1 MRIKFSKRVLALFC
15 SVVIIATSMPVAA
28 VTAQAADTNNYA
40 KFTDGY
46 IAEYADPSTNAI
58 TKVVDPIYRN
68 SFDDASLS
76 DFGVTSNAGVASA
89 GERTKT
95 LHLTAHNSAPGNY
108 ATFSTNPLVG
118 KDLKSTGA
126 TIMGWNRYTL
136 DKSDVDYVPMFTFY
150 GVPSSSLLSAYGLST
165 DSTNNDD
172 DYWYVAF
179 TLGGYILISKGAID
193 GNGSYNNYVDYMI
206 DATKDIVGIP
216 YTSTTV
222 TTKNTDVWTHYAF
235 TINQGAIK
243 FYCGGVEYTFSTS
256 LGSGYDSSL
265 AENFNYLLDFITDSN
280 VKLSIG
286 YGLKYWHNDADT
298 YYDDLRVYDTCL
310 TQQQIRAVYG
320 EGDDCVYKYAE
331 GHDPTIV
338 YNETKKSGEF
348 NYYMFGT
355 GLTIYGSN
363 DLANWYELAD
373 DQGRTGYQSTKLFGG
388 DYKTVLGSSGTNK
401 AQGRM
406 PLHYSANTG
415 SGSTNNSTGTG
426 AGLMVW
432 APSVFYNTTTNTWQM
447 FAATSSWGSSCSC
460 IFVAESDTG
469 VEGPYDEI
477 YTIIY
482 SGFKDAAASGG
493 VVNVTNYNSNYRSSY
508 LTGNSFSGYKY
519 DDSNW
524 PNCIDPAP
532 FYDANG
538 NLYMSY
544 GSWSGG
550 IWMVKLTDDGHAM
563 DNAGLTDPYY
573 GTKIAATSQESDVT
587 SVSGSAEGSFVYYDP
602 ETNYYYLTV
611 VYGAVHQYR
620 YTMRVWRSSSVT
632 GPYTDATS
640 TSALTASTN
649 DKRSGMKLMG
659 NYNFSGTGTQYYDNG
674 HSSNLIVPSSSG
686 TNEAGKQFISYH
698 TRMYDG
704 YRTERSLASTNYLNE
719 ARVHQVVMSQD
730 GWQCILPY
738 QYSGETFGNDG
749 FAYSIPNLA
758 GTWSFILHSENIQ
771 ATFQTTQAIKLNKDG
786 TVAGNYNGTWELVMD
801 GTKPYLNMVINM
813 NGTNATFKGV
823 FVTMIDEL
831 GAKRTVLSAV
841 GETEGYK
848 TIAWGAKQ
856 DALKPA
862 SSMPDSEL
870 SMIASD
876 GYDNI
881 IYTHG
886 SNKSTSYGSGS
897 SSDYMFFGDEISDGT
912 VPPSSNAT
920 YRYSAKDGSSVAN
933 NPGYEQGERAT
944 YIYIADKYSISE
956 NTEAITDTVG
966 NKMTA
971 TKITSDKT
979 GYNKY
984 LLTGSI
990 SGAGAK
996 FGGLSD
1002 DTQRFYNTTVVVP
1015 YTDAT
1020 GAEYS
1025 QHIYATVMPNPVSA
1039 NAMSASIKYSE
1050 YYSEANA
1057 LLRVDGSTGSVTPG
1071 TYIGNYAYL
1080 DNPVYVGGLCGY
1092 AFGWNDNQSTYLVTG
1107 GSSNNA
1113 TGVNK
1118 AGAYATGTTKSTT
1131 GSGRQLT
1138 VSSTASGTVSAKYY
1152 LDLSKLDGTS
1162 EQKLGGL
1169 TVNPST
1175 NILNFNL
1182 LSSELPGYNS
1192 SGISKRTQKYTLSNG
1207 AVFSWG
1213 NHVSHY
1219 NTGGNTVV
1227 NTSSIAAG
1235 TEMMYGTSTISANYS
1250 SYVSS
1255 AASANQKLTDTA
1267 TFECQQY
1274 VNKNVIETANSIIDV
1289 EVNIF
1294 DKSAVYDEL
1303 DQYKSLVQTDY
1314 TTETW
1319 EELEAA
1325 VSEATWYCNNYK
1337 IFDKDTAGSTVS
1349 PQSYCEELVKNMTE
1363 AEQAL
1368 FSYEEFTD
1376 FREIYDLAVAV
1387 AANASSGTL
1396 ANPDALTTLQN
1407 AISVYAAYSVN
1418 TDGENITS
1426 SNWESIKDK
1435 NNAGIADGSSANYNN
1450 GVTAPGSIAKF
1461 NYNKA
1466 YVELAK
1472 AMSEVKSLTDYSD
1485 LETSLYGQSG
1495 IYDGSTYT
1503 ENSATGLVKA
1513 NTDSSENLKAYDDGQ
1528 QYTLDTWLKF
1538 DSAYDTAKA
1547 RSLKAGTASSIEN
1560 YRKGEY
1566 KYTNMQKTVT
1576 EYGTYDPSGKLVETY
1591 NPDGTLIKTDYT
1603 YDIQSTDLSN
1613 EQLSINQAYNEL
1625 TAARAALKTVDNQS
1639 YYDTYNAAQQ
1649 FAALA
1654 DFDAYNVDGQ
1664 NAINYN
1670 FSFGYVKAD
1679 GTVYA
1684 TDYNPNAA
1692 NPAAYTIYNSTVY
1705 KNAPSGYLDTYSAG
1719 VLNTVNTTS
1728 NLNKYNVTYN
1738 VYVDGIQVQSNSSSP
1753 DQYYFGENIQFN
1765 VPSTYATSDYIIS
1778 KWTVQAD
1785 DTIVPTI
1792 LKDTDTSVNRKIQK
1806 DTTVEVYLSSV
1817 NSAKTKV
1824 IVVDY
1829 FGVQLDAGYADVD
1842 ASGLPTDYVG
1852 DASKTL
1858 SYTGVDKDGNT
1869 VNHSVSVNESPYYTF
1884 TGWSIKKTEENVITV
1899 TQLGTRALP
1908 SGSYEVLDS
1917 TGTVNGVSILNPVD
1931 LNTVLTFNSEISNFY
1946 AWVMSSD
1953 KNTWYVAS
1961 YDSTF
1966 ETLSRDCKTL
1976 YYKAIT
1982 ADQIS
1987 ECFPD
1992 SFEAKDVETYKTPYS
2007 FGCATTKVTLNG
2019 NDKFRVYC
2027 TFTSNADNE
2036 NIKVVQAGVL
2046 AARGETVPSDFTKGA
2061 TGVTTVA
2068 VNAISD
2074 YNTYTA
2080 TTSVPSSGNVYVR
2093 SFVSYIYTD
2102 ASGNSIPRVA
2112 YGPVVSCDSTGKIT
2126 Y

>member
-1 MRIKFSKRVLALFC
+1 MKKSASKRII
-15 SVVIIATSMPVAA
+15 SVVLSLLMVATSLPFTAI
-28 VTAQAADTNNYA
+28 TAQAANVDSYA

-46 IAEYADPSTNAI
+46 TAEYADPSTNAI
-58 TKVVDPIYRN
+58 TKVIDPIYRN
-68 SFDDASLS
+68 SFNDASLS
-76 DFGVTSNAGVASA
+76 DFGVTTNASVASA
-89 GERTKT
+89 GERSQA
-95 LHLTAHNSAPGNY
+95 LHLTAATSAPGNY
-108 ATFSTNPLVG
+108 ATFASNPLAG
-118 KDLKSTGA
+118 KDLKASGA
-126 TIMGWNRYTL
+126 TVMGWNRYTY
-136 DKSDVDYVPMFTFY
+136 DKTDVDYVPMFIFY
-150 GVPSSSLLSAYGLST
+150 GIPSSSLMSAYGLST
-165 DSTNNDD
+165 DSTNNDN

-193 GNGSYNNYVDYMI
+193 GNNSYNNYVDYKI

-235 TINQGAIK
+235 TINQDAIK

-265 AENFNYLLDFITDSN
+265 AYNFSYLLDFITDSN

-286 YGLKYWHNDADT
+286 YGLKYWYNDYDT

-355 GLTIYGSN
+355 GLTIYGSD

-373 DQGRTGYQSTKLFGG
+373 EQGRTGYQSTKLFGG
-388 DYKTVLGSSGTNK
+388 DYKTVLGINGTNK
-401 AQGRM
+401 SSLGGVM
-406 PLHYSANTG
+406 PLQYSSNSTNA
-415 SGSTNNSTGTG
+415 STNNGVGTG

-432 APSVFYNTTTNTWQM
+432 APSVFYNTTTNKWQM
-447 FAATSSWGSSCSC
+447 FAATSSWGSCCSC

-469 VEGPYDEI
+469 IEGPYDDI

-482 SGFKDAAASGG
+482 SGFKEAAADG
-493 VVNVTNYNSNYRSSY
+493 VVNVKKYNSNYKNSY
-508 LTGNSFSGYKY
+508 LKGSQIGGYKY
-519 DDSNW
+519 DSDKW
-524 PNCIDPAP
+524 PNCIDAAP
-532 FYDANG
+532 FYDADG
-538 NLYMSY
+538 NLYMAY

-563 DNAGLTDPYY
+563 DNTGLTDPYY

-649 DKRSGMKLMG
+649 DKRSGIKLMG

-758 GTWSFILHSENIQ
+758 GTWSFILHSETIQ

-786 TVAGNYNGTWELVMD
+786 TVAGNYNGTWALVMD
-801 GTKPYLNMVINM
+801 GTKPYLNMTLNM

-823 FVTMIDEL
+823 FVTMTDEL
-831 GAKRTVLSAV
+831 GATRTVLSAV

-886 SNKSTSYGSGS
+886 ENKSSNSGSNS
-897 SSDYMFFGDEISDGT
+897 SSDYMFFGDLISDGT
-912 VPPSSNAT
+912 IPNKYEDFNGT
-920 YRYSAKDGSSVAN
+920 SVAN
-933 NPGYEQGERAT
+933 NTGYEQGERAT
-944 YIYIADKYSISE
+944 YIYIADKYNISE
-956 NTEAITDTVG
+956 TADAITDTVG

-984 LLTGSI
+984 ILTGTI
-990 SGAGAK
+990 SGVGAK
-996 FGGLSD
+996 FEGLS

-1015 YTDAT
+1015 YTDASGT
-1020 GAEYS
+1020 EYS
-1025 QHIYATVMPNPVSA
+1025 QHLYATVMPNPVSA
-1039 NAMSASIKYSE
+1039 NAMAAAIKTSDKVRETSAF
-1050 YYSEANA
+1050 
-1057 LLRVDGSTGSVTPG
+1057 LRVDGSTGTVTSTG
-1071 TYIGNYAYL
+1071 SYIGNYAYL
-1080 DNPVYVGGLCGY
+1080 DNPVCIGGLCGWG
-1092 AFGWNDNQSTYLVTG
+1092 FGYNNNQNSYLVTG
-1107 GSSNNA
+1107 GSTNDAKS
-1113 TGVNK
+1113 VNK
-1118 AGAYATGTTKSTT
+1118 AGAYSTKQTKATT
-1131 GSGRQLT
+1131 GNGRNQT
-1138 VSSTASGTVSAKYY
+1138 ATSTESGTVTAHFY
-1152 LDLSKLDGTS
+1152 LDLSKLDGASSQT
-1162 EQKLGGL
+1162 LGGL
-1169 TVNPST
+1169 TVNPSNT
-1175 NILNFNL
+1175 TLSFSVIGTELSG
-1182 LSSELPGYNS
+1182 LSSENTNRKESFSLS
-1192 SGISKRTQKYTLSNG
+1192 SG
-1207 AVFSWG
+1207 VFSWG
-1213 NHVSHY
+1213 SH
-1219 NTGGNTVV
+1219 TSTFDAVANTVNNADTV
-1227 NTSSIAAG
+1227 PSKTK
-1235 TEMMYGTSTISANYS
+1235 MMYDASTISANYS
-1250 SYVSS
+1250 SYVSG
-1255 AASANQKLTDTA
+1255 ASSSKQILTDTA
-1267 TFECQQY
+1267 TFNRNQNGSTTPY
-1274 VNKNVIETANSIIDV
+1274 SNSNAV
-1289 EVNIF
+1289 VSLEVNIF
-1294 DKSAVYDEL
+1294 DKSAVYDQL

-1319 EELEAA
+1319 EDLEAA

-1337 IFDKDTAGSTVS
+1337 IFDKDTSGSTVT
-1349 PQSYCEELVKNMTE
+1349 PQDYCKKLVTDMTE

-1368 FSYEEFTD
+1368 FSFEEFTD

-1387 AANASSGTL
+1387 AANA
-1396 ANPDALTTLQN
+1396 TTDTVSDPVALQN
-1407 AISVYAAYSVN
+1407 LKKAISDYQLYSKN
-1418 TDGENITS
+1418 TSNEDITS
-1426 SNWESIKDK
+1426 SNWETIKDK
-1435 NNAGIADGSSANYNN
+1435 NDAGIADGSSANYN
-1450 GVTAPGSIAKF
+1450 GGSTDSGTIAKF

-1472 AMSEVKSLTDYSD
+1472 ATAAVKSLTDYSD
-1485 LETSLYGQSG
+1485 LETTLYGQPG
-1495 IYDGSTYT
+1495 VYDGSTYT
-1503 ENSATGLVKA
+1503 DDSATGLVKA
-1513 NTDSSENLKAYDDGQ
+1513 NTDSSENLKSFDAGQ

-1538 DSAYDTAKA
+1538 DAAYDTAKA
-1547 RSLKAGTASSIEN
+1547 RSLESGSASSIEN
-1560 YRKGEY
+1560 YRQDEY
-1566 KYTNMQKTVT
+1566 KYTINKQVTVT
-1576 EYGTYDPSGKLVETY
+1576 EYGTYDSNGNLVATY

-1603 YDIQSTDLSN
+1603 FDIQSTDLSQ
-1613 EQLSINQAYNEL
+1613 EQLSINQANNEL
-1625 TAARAALKTVDNQS
+1625 TAAKTALRKVDNQS
-1639 YYDTYNAAQQ
+1639 YYDTYNAAQR

-1654 DFDAYNVDGQ
+1654 DLDAYNVDGQ
-1664 NAINYN
+1664 NTINYN

-1679 GTVYA
+1679 GSIYA
-1684 TDYNPNAA
+1684 TDYDPNAA

-1705 KNAPSGYLDTYSAG
+1705 KNAPNGYLDTYSAT
-1719 VLNTVNTTS
+1719 VLNTVNSTS
-1728 NLNKYNVTYN
+1728 NLGKYNVTYN
-1738 VYVDGIQVQSNSSSP
+1738 VYVDGTQVQTNTASP
-1753 DQYYFGENIQFN
+1753 DQYYFGENVQFA
-1765 VPSTYATSDYIIS
+1765 VPAAYATADYIVS
-1778 KWTVQAD
+1778 KWTVKAD
-1785 DTIVPTI
+1785 NTTSPTI
-1792 LKDTDTSVNRKIQK
+1792 LKDTDTSISRKIQK
-1806 DTTVEVYLSSV
+1806 NTTVEVYLSSV

-1824 IVVDY
+1824 VVLDY

-1842 ASGLPTDYVG
+1842 DSGLPTNYVG
-1852 DASKTL
+1852 DSSKTL

-1884 TGWSIKKTEENVITV
+1884 TGWSIKKTDENVITI
-1899 TQLGTRALP
+1899 TQLGTKVLP
-1908 SGSYEVLDS
+1908 SGSYEVLDG
-1917 TGTVNGVSILNPVD
+1917 TGTVNGVSSLNSVG
-1931 LNTVLTFNSEISNFY
+1931 LNTILTFSSDMANFY

-1961 YDSTF
+1961 YNSTF
-1966 ETLSRDCKTL
+1966 ETLSRDCNTL

-1982 ADQIS
+1982 VDQVS
-1987 ECFPD
+1987 DYFSD
-1992 SFEAKDVETYKTPYS
+1992 SFEANDVKTYKTPYS
-2007 FGCATTKVTLNG
+2007 FGCATTKITLNG
-2019 NDKFRVYC
+2019 ADKFRVYC
-2027 TFTSNADNE
+2027 TFTSNADNG

-2046 AARGETVPSDFTKGA
+2046 AAKGDSAPSDFTKGA
-2061 TGVTTVA
+2061 TGVTTVV
-2068 VNAISD
+2068 VNANSD

-2080 TTSVPSSGNVYVR
+2080 TTSVPSLGNVYVR

-2102 ASGNSIPRVA
+2102 DSGNSIPRVA
-2112 YGPVVSCDSTGKIT
+2112 YGPVVSCDSSGKIV